1 MNRST
6 TRCSGSNTPVGEQV
20 QPAGQRAPAQH
31 ITPSEAQD
39 RAPFTVLIPARIPSD
54 WRVHCAFIEP
64 SHRPPRQASVAL
76 NYSSDDGNDRVSLSQ
91 YAAENKPEQYDL
103 MIANHGWRTV
113 IHDSTAV
120 EVRSPG
126 GQSQAHIERNGTF
139 VFLTSETL
147 SGARLAALAAGLK
160 PVPAET
166 GG

>member
-1 MNRST
+1 
-6 TRCSGSNTPVGEQV
+6 
-20 QPAGQRAPAQH
+20 
-31 ITPSEAQD
+31 
-39 RAPFTVLIPARIPSD
+39 
-54 WRVHCAFIEP
+54 
-64 SHRPPRQASVAL
+64 
-76 NYSSDDGNDRVSLSQ
+76 
-91 YAAENKPEQYDL
+91 

-113 IHDSTAV
+113 IHDSIAV